1 MSFIPEGDVYRLITQ
16 NRKGYF
22 DAQKGVIPMG
32 SISARF
38 AAYMDMGKEI
48 DTQLLRLAELEAA
61 AGNTGSAS
69 FDSVGRA
76 AGSHAD
82 RTGRLAA
89 VIVDLETQIR
99 EMVAEET
106 AERRELEKILSVTSG
121 GRFLLKPDEKAV
133 LRCRFFDRITLE
145 ETAEV
150 LGISVSSCKN
160 YAKDAFRKLEEKYNG
175 SEV

>member
-1 MSFIPEGDVYRLITQ
+1 
-16 NRKGYF
+16 
-22 DAQKGVIPMG
+22 MG
-32 SISARF
+32 SISERF
-38 AAYMDMGKEI
+38 KQYAEYSKDLDRQI
-48 DTQLLRLAELEAA
+48 SRLEELEAA

-89 VIVDLETQIR
+89 VIVDLENQIR

-106 AERRELEKILSVTSG
+106 AERRALEKILSVTSG

-160 YAKDAFRKLEEKYNG
+160 YAKDAFRKLEEAFPDG
-175 SEV
+175 G

>member
-1 MSFIPEGDVYRLITQ
+1 
-16 NRKGYF
+16 
-22 DAQKGVIPMG
+22 MG
-32 SISARF
+32 SISERF
-38 AAYMDMGKEI
+38 KQYAEYSKDLDRQI
-48 DTQLLRLAELEAA
+48 SRLEELEAA

-76 AGSHAD
+76 VGSHAD
-82 RTGRLAA
+82 RTGRLSA
-89 VIVDLETQIR
+89 VIVDLEAQIR

-106 AERRELEKILSVTSG
+106 AERRALEKILSVTSG

-160 YAKDAFRKLEEKYNG
+160 YAKEAFRKLEEVF
-175 SEV
+175 SET

>member
-1 MSFIPEGDVYRLITQ
+1 
-16 NRKGYF
+16 
-22 DAQKGVIPMG
+22 MG
-32 SISARF
+32 SISERF
-38 AAYMDMGKEI
+38 KQYAEYSKDLDRQI
-48 DTQLLRLAELEAA
+48 SRLEELEAA

-76 AGSHAD
+76 VGSHAD
-82 RTGRLAA
+82 RTGRLAS
-89 VIVDLETQIR
+89 VIVDLESQIR

-106 AERRELEKILSVTSG
+106 AERRALEKILSVTSG

-150 LGISVSSCKN
+150 LGMITSFLRST
-160 YAKDAFRKLEEKYNG
+160 R
-175 SEV
+175 